1 MNLVER
7 IDKLTNKERSEIM
20 KKAHEDQEEIS
31 FAARW
36 GNLTVEEAL
45 KLNEEAR
52 KSCEIDS

>member
-1 MNLVER
+1 M
-7 IDKLTNKERSEIM
+7 
-20 KKAHEDQEEIS
+20 S
-31 FAARW
+31 FEGRW